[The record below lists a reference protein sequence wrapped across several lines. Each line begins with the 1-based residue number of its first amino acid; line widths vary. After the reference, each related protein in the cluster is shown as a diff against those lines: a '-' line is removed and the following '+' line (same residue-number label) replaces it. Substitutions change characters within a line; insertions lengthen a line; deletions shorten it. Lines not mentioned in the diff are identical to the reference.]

1 MLMRIWLK
9 CWESNDCV
17 KTGAGSPAPV
27 YEENMS
33 VEMERA
39 WQQES
44 ILNPAF
50 EECRTCLE
58 SVFKNAK
65 NILHTPAGTPAEFE
79 VRLGA
84 VPNEFYEIRKNL
96 FSTLF
101 QSVYHLL
108 KIEKERRLLYGKLN
122 YLFRIWVT
130 SADNLLDNEDKIVVP
145 IEINGSSRVMRQVI
159 SIMLAD
165 RILKK
170 IIEDAVA
177 DGVIT
182 EHDASSL
189 SNKSLQILLP
199 SAAEEASEEGGI
211 TSRPDADYVLNTIHR
226 LKTGL
231 LFHIP
236 FLGPDTVE
244 KNISQQS
251 LVLCKEGLM
260 SFGLGCQILDDIRDI
275 SKDYLEMR
283 HNYILSKIYSDEP
296 IYLAKLSEIETV
308 IDGSSNIFDMFP
320 DVVHPAADKAAEL
333 LHNGLSMLDTAGL
346 GVGKQMAKVLA
357 LSMFNVLGVGELTQC
372 LTL

>member
-1 MLMRIWLK
+1 MVIAIEKM
-9 CWESNDCV
+9 
-17 KTGAGSPAPV
+17 
-27 YEENMS
+27 
-33 VEMERA
+33 
-39 WQQES
+39 WQQERV
-44 ILNPAF
+44 LNPAF
-50 EECRTCLE
+50 EECRICLE
-58 SVFKNAK
+58 TVFKNARD
-65 NILHTPAGTPAEFE
+65 ILHTPAGTPTEFE
-79 VRLGA
+79 VRLGD
-84 VPNEFYEIRKNL
+84 VSTEFYEVRKNL

-145 IEINGSSRVMRQVI
+145 MEMNGSSRVMRQVI

-170 IIEDAVA
+170 IIDDAVVN
-177 DGVIT
+177 GVIT
-182 EHDASSL
+182 EHDASAL

-236 FLGPDTVE
+236 FLGPDNIE
-244 KNISQQS
+244 KKISKQS
-251 LVLCKEGLM
+251 LGLCKEGLM

-275 SKDYLEMR
+275 SKDYLEKR

-296 IYLAKLSEIETV
+296 ICLAKLSEIENV
-308 IDGSSNIFDMFP
+308 IDGSSNIFDLFP
-320 DVVHPAADKAAEL
+320 EVVHPSADKAMRL
-333 LHNGLSMLDTAGL
+333 LTDGLLLLSDAGL
-346 GVGKQMAKVLA
+346 GVGKQMARVLA

-372 LTL
+372 LSA